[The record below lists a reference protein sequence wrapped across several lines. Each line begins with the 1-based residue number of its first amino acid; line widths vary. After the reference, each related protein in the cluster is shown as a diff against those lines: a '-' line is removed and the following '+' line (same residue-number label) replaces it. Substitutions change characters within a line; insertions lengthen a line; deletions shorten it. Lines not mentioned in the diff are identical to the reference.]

1 MGNLS
6 GKTAVVTGSG
16 RDKGLGQGIARRLA
30 ESGCNVVITDIGHS
44 DQHLPEDMV
53 GTSNE
58 MQGIAESIAA
68 DADVKAIAV
77 ACDVRDEDQVES
89 LFEQTHAEFGRIDI
103 LVNNAGI
110 GYLMKPLIDVTRSE
124 WQAVLDVNLMGSFL
138 TTKHAARRM
147 IAQGHGGRV
156 VNIASQGG
164 KTGFPHL
171 AAYIA
176 SKHGMIGLT
185 RTSAIELGA
194 HGITVNA
201 VCPNHVTTGLGAE
214 QNKYFADYK
223 GLTVDEYLADM
234 RNRNPMGREGQ
245 VTDTANVVAFLCSD
259 EAQYVNGDAI
269 NVSGGEETH

>member
-1 MGNLS
+1 MSDLK
-6 GKTAVVTGSG
+6 GKVAVVTGAG
-16 RDKGLGQGIARRLA
+16 RAQGLGQGIARRLA
-30 ESGCNVVITDIGHS
+30 ESGCDVVIADIGHA
-44 DQHLPEDMV
+44 DEHLPENMV
-53 GTSNE
+53 GSTSE
-58 MQGIAESIAA
+58 MDGIAAAIAK
-68 DADVKAIAV
+68 DAKVRAIAV
-77 ACDVRDEDQVES
+77 ACDVRDEDQVEA
-89 LFEQTHAEFGRIDI
+89 LFDRTTAELGRVDI

-110 GYLMKPLIDVTRSE
+110 GYLMKPLVDVTRSE

-147 IAQGHGGRV
+147 IEQSDGGRI

-171 AAYIA
+171 AAYVA

-245 VTDTANVVAFLCSD
+245 VADTANVVAFLCSD
-259 EAQYVNGDAI
+259 EAQYVNGDAM
-269 NVSGGEETH
+269 NVSGGEEMH

>member
-1 MGNLS
+1 MSDL
-6 GKTAVVTGSG
+6 KAKVAVVTGAG
-16 RDKGLGQGIARRLA
+16 RTKGLGQGIARRLA
-30 ESGCNVVITDIGHS
+30 ESGCNVVIADIGHA
-44 DQHLPEDMV
+44 DQHLPENMV
-53 GTSNE
+53 GTTSE
-58 MQGIAESIAA
+58 MEGIAASIAA
-68 DADVKAIAV
+68 DAGVKAIAV
-77 ACDVRDEDQVES
+77 ACDVRDEDQVEAM
-89 LFEQTHAEFGRIDI
+89 FDRTVAEFGRIDF

-110 GYLMKPLIDVTRSE
+110 GYLMKPLVDVTRSE

-147 IAQGHGGRV
+147 IEQGDGGRI

-171 AAYIA
+171 AAYVA

-223 GLTVDEYLADM
+223 GLTVDEYILDM

-259 EAQYVNGDAI
+259 AAQYVNGDAI
-269 NVSGGEETH
+269 NVSGGEEMH